1 MTTVDNTTNVAAT
14 LSESVTEEIGEAEA
28 AETPTAVAAVTTT
41 ATDASDP
48 VDAAS
53 EGLKT
58 ALEQTRQ
65 AASKAGK
72 SGGNTGVT
80 RLVEA
85 VVSLVSSLVSL
96 ISSLLPLK
104 GEQAQGGSSASTGTS
119 SGSASLTTE
128 SGPSSSPSPS
138 SSTGTSPASPTTSSP
153 AAKAGL
159 QALTDEKGVITVRTP
174 DGFQLKAEGREQ
186 AWQIVGPEGRAT
198 RIWGD
203 PHVTE
208 SDGGKWNFKE
218 QSSFVFGANKV
229 TVETTPAG
237 NGQTLSRRIT
247 LYHGSERV
255 TIAGIDTNK
264 PFIVGLAQDGKQHDD
279 SLNDG
284 TTFRR
289 GLGKKGEAWSMK
301 SGGKSKVMASS

>member
-1 MTTVDNTTNVAAT
+1 MKTVDNTANVRAT
-14 LSESVTEEIGEAEA
+14 LSESAAEDVRETEV
-28 AETPTAVAAVTTT
+28 AETPASAAAVTTP
-41 ATDASDP
+41 ATEAGDP
-48 VDAAS
+48 VEAAS

-72 SGGNTGVT
+72 SGGNAGVA

-96 ISSLLPLK
+96 ISSFLPLK
-104 GEQAQGGSSASTGTS
+104 KEQTQGGGSASPGTS
-119 SGSASLTTE
+119 SGSGSPTTGSGAS
-128 SGPSSSPSPS
+128 PSASPS
-138 SSTGTSPASPTTSSP
+138 SSAGTSPASPATSSP

-159 QALTDEKGVITVRTP
+159 QALTDEKGVVTVRTP

-186 AWQIVGPEGRAT
+186 AWQIIGPEGRAT

-203 PHVTE
+203 PHVNE
-208 SDGGKWNFKE
+208 SDGGKWDFKE

-229 TVETTPAG
+229 TVETSPAG

-264 PFIVGLAQDGKQHDD
+264 PFLVGLAQDGKQHDD
-279 SLNDG
+279 SLSDG
-284 TTFRR
+284 TTYRR

-301 SGGKSKVMASS
+301 SGGKNKVMAGS

>member
-1 MTTVDNTTNVAAT
+1 MTTVENTTNVATTIADT
-14 LSESVTEEIGEAEA
+14 MTEDVSETIA
-28 AETPTAVAAVTTT
+28 AETPESAATGGATAAETGDTVET
-41 ATDASDP
+41 ASA
-48 VDAAS
+48 
-53 EGLKT
+53 GLKT

-65 AASKAGK
+65 AASKAAK
-72 SGGNTGVT
+72 TGGGVGVG

-85 VVSLVSSLVSL
+85 VVSLVSTLVNLLSSLV
-96 ISSLLPLK
+96 PLK
-104 GEQAQGGSSASTGTS
+104 GEQSQGSSNASPGSSSGSNPASTG
-119 SGSASLTTE
+119 SG
-128 SGPSSSPSPS
+128 G
-138 SSTGTSPASPTTSSP
+138 SPASTPTSSTVPTPSIPTTTSTP
-153 AAKAGL
+153 TKNGL

-174 DGFQLKAEGREQ
+174 DGYKLRAEGRQQ

-208 SDGGKWNFKE
+208 SDGGKWDFKE

-237 NGQTLSRRIT
+237 NGQTLSKRVT

-279 SLNDG
+279 SLSDG
-284 TTFRR
+284 TTYRR
-289 GLGKKGEAWSMK
+289 GMGKKGEVWAMK
-301 SGGKSKVMASS
+301 AGGKSNVMAGS

>member
-1 MTTVDNTTNVAAT
+1 MTTVDNTANVAAT
-14 LSESVTEEIGEAEA
+14 LSEAVTEDVVETEVTEA
-28 AETPTAVAAVTTT
+28 ASAAATGATTVTE
-41 ATDASDP
+41 ASEP
-48 VDAAS
+48 VEAAS
-53 EGLKT
+53 QGLKT

-65 AASKAGK
+65 AASKAGQ
-72 SGGNTGVT
+72 GGGHAGVA
-80 RLVEA
+80 RLVDA
-85 VVSLVSSLVSL
+85 VVGLVSSLVKL
-96 ISSLLPLK
+96 LSSLLPLK
-104 GEQAQGGSSASTGTS
+104 GEETKGEGSASPGTSSDSGTSTVGNGTSVSSSPSASTGTS
-119 SGSASLTTE
+119 
-128 SGPSSSPSPS
+128 P
-138 SSTGTSPASPTTSSP
+138 TSPATSSP

-174 DGFQLKAEGREQ
+174 DGFQLKAEGRDQ
-186 AWQIVGPEGRAT
+186 AWQIIGPEGRAT

-208 SDGGKWNFKE
+208 SDGGKWDFKE

-284 TTFRR
+284 TTYRR

-301 SGGKSKVMASS
+301 SGGKSKVMSS

>member
-14 LSESVTEEIGEAEA
+14 LSE
-28 AETPTAVAAVTTT
+28 AVAEDISETEASETASAAATGATT
-41 ATDASDP
+41 ATEASEP
-48 VDAAS
+48 VEAAS
-53 EGLKT
+53 QGLKT

-65 AASKAGK
+65 AVSKAGK
-72 SGGNTGVT
+72 SGGNAGVA

-96 ISSLLPLK
+96 LSSLLPLK
-104 GEQAQGGSSASTGTS
+104 GELPQGGGSSSPGTPPDSGSPKPGSGTTPSATSSSAPGTS
-119 SGSASLTTE
+119 LA
-128 SGPSSSPSPS
+128 
-138 SSTGTSPASPTTSSP
+138 SPATSSP
-153 AAKAGL
+153 TAKAGL

-174 DGFQLKAEGREQ
+174 DGFQLKAEGRDQ
-186 AWQIVGPEGRAT
+186 AWQIIGPEGRVT

-208 SDGGKWNFKE
+208 SDGGKWDFKD

-264 PFIVGLAQDGKQHDD
+264 PFLVGLAQDGKQHDD

-284 TTFRR
+284 TTYRR